1 MGARA
6 GLAAVFLAIAGALV
20 GWYFLQPG
28 TMSPQDDEDHVYCLA
43 PAHLDGLVSAA
54 VSLGLTGQARD
65 PELAGQAGDP
75 EKVVVGGRTLTVTQW
90 RSERHADFERA
101 CTAYA
106 AASVPAQPAA
116 SSAAANEIQQV
127 LASLLSV
134 IGGAML
140 AIFATDV
147 KDAADRRR
155 RHATELRTTWDAFR
169 AAADDFVTTAMQP
182 GGSLPATGE
191 LDVKRPALVTSLQ
204 NASRGRRRLLVAG
217 KRQVSPEADQVLGEL
232 TGMLGAGIGYGW
244 GAPGTQDA
252 ERGRRLKDLLKTDGD
267 LIAKVVAGLER
278 KK

>member
-147 KDAADRRR
+147 KDAAERRR
-155 RHATELRTTWDAFR
+155 RYATELRTTWDAFR
-169 AAADDFVTTAMQP
+169 ATANYFVTEAMQP

-191 LDVKRPALVTSLQ
+191 LEVKRLALAASLQ
-204 NASRGRRRLLVAG
+204 NASRGRRKLLVG
-217 KRQVSPEADQVLGEL
+217 KPRVSPQASKVLGDL
-232 TGMLGAGIGYGW
+232 TGMLGAGMGYGW
-244 GAPGTQDA
+244 GAPGTEDG
-252 ERGRRLKDLLKTDGD
+252 ERGRQLKDLLRTDGE
-267 LIAKVVAGLER
+267 LIEKVVAGLER